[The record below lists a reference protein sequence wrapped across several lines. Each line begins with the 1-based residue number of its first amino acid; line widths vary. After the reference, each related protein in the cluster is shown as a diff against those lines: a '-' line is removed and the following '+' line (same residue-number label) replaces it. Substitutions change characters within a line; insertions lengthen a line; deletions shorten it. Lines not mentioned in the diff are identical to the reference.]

1 MLITGPEQAGS
12 VSRDCGSRLAGEAR
26 MSEATAGVRLQAG
39 SYGGAGPRA
48 RRRTIAADPCRS
60 RLAGE
65 ARMSEATAGVRLQ
78 AGSYAHG
85 SVPATSLEAMYT

>member
-12 VSRDCGSRLAGEAR
+12 VSRD
-26 MSEATAGVRLQAG
+26 
-39 SYGGAGPRA
+39 
-48 RRRTIAADPCRS
+48 CRS

-85 SVPATSLEAMYT
+85 SAAATSLEAMYT